1 MLLTKRELP
10 VLAVNVIYL
19 PVFATLA
26 ASRGN
31 YEFVLY
37 GAVVLVLAIW
47 VLMKQRTVRFDLFIL
62 WGLTLWGL
70 LHMAGGNCYVA
81 GKRLYALQLIRI
93 ALPPYEVLRYDHVVH
108 LFGFGV
114 VTLVCYHLLEP
125 YLRERTGRAW
135 GLYALVVLMGTGVGA
150 VNEILEFVAVLL
162 VPETGVGGYENTM
175 LDLVFNLI
183 GGVAAAAWIARRR
196 RRDAQ
201 SKQS

>member
-10 VLAVNVIYL
+10 VLAVNLIYL
-19 PVFATLA
+19 PVFAILA
-26 ASRGN
+26 ANRGN

-37 GAVVLVLAIW
+37 AAVVLVLAVWIL
-47 VLMKQRTVRFDLFIL
+47 VKQRAVRFDLLTL
-62 WGLTLWGL
+62 WGLTIWGL

-81 GKRLYALQLIRI
+81 GEKLYELQLIRI
-93 ALPPYEVLRYDHVVH
+93 TPPPCEVLRYDHVVH

-114 VTLVCYHLLEP
+114 ATLVCYHLLEP
-125 YLRERTGRAW
+125 YLRERMARDW
-135 GLYALVVLMGTGVGA
+135 GLIALVVLMGTGVGA

-183 GGVAAAAWIARRR
+183 GGVAAAAWIAHRRR
-196 RRDAQ
+196 GDSPSVQR
-201 SKQS
+201 